1 MSEDFKTLHIRCT
14 GPTLDVQFNSPETGN
29 AVTETVLDEL
39 LALLNAVHEQPE
51 IRVLILS
58 GAGPDF
64 CVGGD
69 RLEFRRSLADDP
81 TGSLLRTIGGKARR
95 VCDALATTNAV
106 TIARLHGQV
115 IGAGLA
121 LALFC
126 DLRVGA
132 DNCRF
137 RLPELALGLPVAW
150 GGALP
155 RLLSE
160 VGAAR
165 VRELM
170 LTGDSF
176 DAVKGEQLAV
186 LQRVVPEAEL
196 DGVVEQW
203 AKPVIR
209 RSAAALRTTKTMLNA
224 YASSSRMADITLVDA
239 ELMASVASSE
249 RLGRF

>member
-1 MSEDFKTLHIRCT
+1 MSEEFKTLNIRCT

-51 IRVLILS
+51 IRVLVIS
-58 GAGPDF
+58 GAGSDF

-81 TGSLLRTIGGKARR
+81 GGSLLRTIGGKAKR
-95 VCDALATTNAV
+95 VCDALASINAV
-106 TIARLHGQV
+106 TIARLQGQV

-126 DLRVGA
+126 DLRAGA
-132 DNCRF
+132 DTCRF

-155 RLLSE
+155 RLLNE

-165 VRELM
+165 IRELM
-170 LTGDSF
+170 LTGEAF
-176 DAVKGEQLAV
+176 DAAKAEQLSI
-186 LQRVVPEAEL
+186 LHRVVPEDEL

-203 AKPVIR
+203 VKPVVR
-209 RSAAALRTTKTMLNA
+209 RSAGALRTTKTMLNA
-224 YASSSRMADITLVDA
+224 FTSANRMADITLVDA
-239 ELMASVASSE
+239 EFMASVAASE